1 MEVWFW
7 LIFLL
12 VVIPYIIIT
21 YNQFVSL
28 LAQVNGQRSN
38 IQASLVRRAN
48 LYEKMASIMVEGT
61 SFEQKLQ
68 KEITQI
74 RENGSSDLANLE
86 RKGEQLQGMVAR
98 LESNPDIKT
107 IGMLRDMQRDAE
119 KTEDLIQVS
128 KETYNALTANYNEY
142 TRQFPSILV
151 ALLFMFRPLPFIHAD

>member
-7 LIFLL
+7 LIFFL

-68 KEITQI
+68 REITQI
-74 RENGSSDLANLE
+74 RENGSSDLVNLE
-86 RKGEQLQGMVAR
+86 RKGEQLQGIVAR

-128 KETYNALTANYNEY
+128 KETYNALTASYNEF